1 MPPSGSG
8 GTGPPLAL
16 LSIASPSPHAMRGTG
31 PRLAAAAR
39 REKRAARTAFI
50 PAAGGHSWAR
60 IVADEEDGD
69 PAMRRLAIL
78 LAALLSLPAS
88 ADEIRMLGTGASK
101 AIVEAM
107 ARQFEARTGHRI
119 LLTTDTAGGATRRM
133 QAGEAYDVV
142 MIVPAA
148 IDALAERGRI
158 VRGTRR
164 DIASVRIGVGVRE
177 GDPVPDISTLDA
189 FVAALRAAP
198 RIAYV
203 DPAAGATSGIHFR
216 AWLERAGLAAEMAPK
231 TRLQAGG
238 YVAELVARGEADL
251 VVHQVSEILPVRG
264 VRMIGPVPDAIQLV
278 TTYSAGLSADA
289 RDPALA
295 RAFLDHMAGPE
306 AEATI
311 RAAGMTLPAR

>member
-1 MPPSGSG
+1 
-8 GTGPPLAL
+8 
-16 LSIASPSPHAMRGTG
+16 
-31 PRLAAAAR
+31 
-39 REKRAARTAFI
+39 
-50 PAAGGHSWAR
+50 
-60 IVADEEDGD
+60 
-69 PAMRRLAIL
+69 MRRLAIL
-78 LAALLSLPAS
+78 MLSLLSLPAA
-88 ADEIRMLGTGASK
+88 ADELRMLGTGASK

-107 ARQFEARTGHRI
+107 ARQFEASTGHRI
-119 LLTTDTAGGATRRM
+119 LLTTDTAGGAARRM

-148 IDALAERGRI
+148 IDALVERGRI

-238 YVAELVARGEADL
+238 YVAELVARGEAAGLQPGLRRHLGGEADL

-295 RAFLDHMAGPE
+295 RAFLDHMSGP
-306 AEATI
+306 AVEATI
-311 RAAGMTLPAR
+311 LAAGMTLPRR

>member
-1 MPPSGSG
+1 
-8 GTGPPLAL
+8 
-16 LSIASPSPHAMRGTG
+16 
-31 PRLAAAAR
+31 
-39 REKRAARTAFI
+39 
-50 PAAGGHSWAR
+50 
-60 IVADEEDGD
+60 
-69 PAMRRLAIL
+69 MRRLAIL
-78 LAALLSLPAS
+78 LAALFSLPAS

-148 IDALAERGRI
+148 IDQLAERGRI

-189 FVAALRAAP
+189 FVAAL

-264 VRMIGPVPDAIQLV
+264 VRMIGPVPDAIQFV

-311 RAAGMTLPAR
+311 RAAGMTLPPR

>member
-1 MPPSGSG
+1 
-8 GTGPPLAL
+8 
-16 LSIASPSPHAMRGTG
+16 MR
-31 PRLAAAAR
+31 
-39 REKRAARTAFI
+39 
-50 PAAGGHSWAR
+50 H
-60 IVADEEDGD
+60 
-69 PAMRRLAIL
+69 LAIL
-78 LAALLSLPAS
+78 LLALLSLPAA

-119 LLTTDTAGGATRRM
+119 ALTTDTAGGATRRM

>member
-1 MPPSGSG
+1 
-8 GTGPPLAL
+8 
-16 LSIASPSPHAMRGTG
+16 
-31 PRLAAAAR
+31 
-39 REKRAARTAFI
+39 
-50 PAAGGHSWAR
+50 
-60 IVADEEDGD
+60 
-69 PAMRRLAIL
+69 MRRLAIL

-311 RAAGMTLPAR
+311 RASGMTLPAR